1 MQHAAGEDYAVVT
14 PDRDIF
20 IETLSLVNDDLKGL
34 RLLSVGGA
42 LPIGLRGG
50 SVYRL
55 PAFTVAE
62 IAGFKARAAVVVAA
76 ELAAAGVAAA
86 APAAAPAADLG
97 ADRAAGAGRE
107 PGAAADPEDLCW
119 VAAEAARG
127 LKYGDLVQGVNEAAV
142 DGAKAVHVTAA
153 GTRVFV
159 ACIRSRDRAA
169 FLRIP
174 GGWDHRIVER
184 VGDECGRSEAPL
196 KDVVK
201 LCSEVPVQWG
211 LSGPRTARW
220 CLQYLIVEGLGL
232 EGHHE
237 RVRQLCKVD
246 SSAWGIQEHWQLS
259 NVIKHSLQTDQLNCC
274 NLLSLE
280 VMFRRLQT
288 IEYAYSEKAKESES
302 RAVGGRLS
310 LEEQQTFGGTTRLAS
325 TLMVCPELLDHVK
338 AEVERDASL
347 AKNLRKAREE
357 RELARRNAKKG
368 GKAGDD
374 GQ

>member
-1 MQHAAGEDYAVVT
+1 MA
-14 PDRDIF
+14 P
-20 IETLSLVNDDLKGL
+20 
-34 RLLSVGGA
+34 
-42 LPIGLRGG
+42 
-50 SVYRL
+50 
-55 PAFTVAE
+55 
-62 IAGFKARAAVVVAA
+62 VAA
-76 ELAAAGVAAA
+76 PLAG
-86 APAAAPAADLG
+86 LG
-97 ADRAAGAGRE
+97 AAGAAGGGGV
-107 PGAAADPEDLCW
+107 PAVPVDAGSLPW
-119 VAAEAARG
+119 VAAEAAG
-127 LKYGDLVQGVNEAAV
+127 GFKYGDQVHGVVAATA
-142 DGAKAVHVTAA
+142 DGAKAVHVTAS
-153 GTRVFV
+153 GVQVFV
-159 ACIRSRDRAA
+159 ACIRGHDRE
-169 FLRIP
+169 LRLP
-174 GGWDHRIVER
+174 GGWDHRTVER
-184 VGDECGRSEAPL
+184 VAEDCGRSEAPL
-196 KDVVK
+196 KDVVH

-259 NVIKHSLQTDQLNCC
+259 NVIKHSIQTDQLNCC

-288 IEYAYSEKAKESES
+288 IEYAYSEKAKETES

-325 TLMVCPELLDHVK
+325 TLMVCPELLEHVK
-338 AEVERDASL
+338 SEVERDASL